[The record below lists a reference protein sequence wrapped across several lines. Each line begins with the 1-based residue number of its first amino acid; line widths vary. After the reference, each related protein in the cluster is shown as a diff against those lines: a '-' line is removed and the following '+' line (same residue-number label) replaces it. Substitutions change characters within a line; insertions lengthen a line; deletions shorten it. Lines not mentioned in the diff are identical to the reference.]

1 MGYNS
6 RAGRRTSTRVTAT
19 ETNTQQSMQA
29 LRTKPTKKA
38 AAKAAAPAK
47 KKFSFGLSSKK
58 ASKAAAPP
66 ARKASPFSF
75 GSKPKAPAKKTT
87 APAQSFEIRIPGQ
100 FFQARKDIV
109 WNVSLGFT
117 KSNELFVGRMA
128 MLGFAASLVGEILT
142 GKGALAQFDIETGLP
157 LFDTEP
163 LVLGLAAFNLFAAFA
178 PGKGKFLPD
187 VEETTSRPAGSL
199 QDPTISI
206 LNPGKFFG
214 VSGFGFTK
222 ANELFV
228 GRMAQLGFAASLIG
242 EAISGKGALAQ
253 FNIETGIPLS
263 EAEPVLLFSILLL
276 GTLAINEGTGKF
288 VDEE

>member
-1 MGYNS
+1 MG
-6 RAGRRTSTRVTAT
+6 T
-19 ETNTQQSMQA
+19 
-29 LRTKPTKKA
+29 
-38 AAKAAAPAK
+38 AAKAKPAK
-47 KKFSFGLSSKK
+47 KPTGLPSFNFGAKK
-58 ASKAAAPP
+58 TSAKSTKTAT
-66 ARKASPFSF
+66 KVSPFSF
-75 GSKPKAPAKKTT
+75 GSKPKQPAAKKSV
-87 APAQSFEIRIPGQ
+87 APTGPAAQSFEIRIPGQ

-128 MLGFAASLVGEILT
+128 MLGFAASLIGEILT
-142 GKGALAQFDIETGLP
+142 GKGALAQFDVETGLP

-163 LVLGLAAFNLFAAFA
+163 LVLGLVAFNLFAAFA
-178 PGKGKFLPD
+178 PGKGKFIPD
-187 VEETTSRPAGSL
+187 VEETTARPAGSL

-222 ANELFV
+222 ENELFV

-242 EAISGKGALAQ
+242 EAITGKGALAQ

-263 EAEPVLLFSILLL
+263 EAEPVLLFSIVLL
-276 GTLAINEGTGKF
+276 GLTA
-288 VDEE
+288 

>member
-1 MGYNS
+1 MNASRVNS
-6 RAGRRTSTRVTAT
+6 ALKFPSVGKKTAT
-19 ETNTQQSMQA
+19 KS
-29 LRTKPTKKA
+29 
-38 AAKAAAPAK
+38 AAPQK
-47 KKFSFGLSSKK
+47 KSSG
-58 ASKAAAPP
+58 
-66 ARKASPFSF
+66 FSF
-75 GSKPKAPAKKTT
+75 GSKKTAPPKKSSGSILSFGSKKTAQPKKT
-87 APAQSFEIRIPGQ
+87 VAAPVAPAQSFVIRIPGQ
-100 FFQARKDIV
+100 FFQSKKDIV
-109 WNVSLGFT
+109 WPVTLGFT

-128 MLGFAASLVGEILT
+128 MLGFASSLIGEILT
-142 GKGALAQFDIETGLP
+142 GNGPLAQFDIETGLP

-178 PGKGKFLPD
+178 PGKGKFIAD

-242 EAISGKGALAQ
+242 EAITGKGALAQ

-263 EAEPVLLFSILLL
+263 EAEPILLFSILLL

-288 VDEE
+288 VDED

>member
-1 MGYNS
+1 
-6 RAGRRTSTRVTAT
+6 
-19 ETNTQQSMQA
+19 MQG

-38 AAKAAAPAK
+38 AAKAAAAPAK

-58 ASKAAAPP
+58 ASKAPKAP

-75 GSKPKAPAKKTT
+75 GSKPKAPASKKTT
-87 APAQSFEIRIPGQ
+87 SSKPGVAPAQSFEIRIPGQ

-178 PGKGKFLPD
+178 PGKGKFIPD
-187 VEETTSRPAGSL
+187 AEETTDRPAGSL

-206 LNPGKFFG
+206 FNPGKFLGISG
-214 VSGFGFTK
+214 VGFTK
-222 ANELFV
+222 ANEIFV

-242 EAISGKGALAQ
+242 EAMTGKGPLAQ
-253 FNIETGIPLS
+253 FNMETGIPLS
-263 EAEPVLLFSILLL
+263 EAEPLLLFSIIFFAL
-276 GTLAINEGTGKF
+276 TAVNEGTGKF